1 MVTKYILKEQI
12 ERMLSAGDPSSASQV
27 EPEEI
32 TKAIEQA
39 INTLT
44 KAQFFGETL
53 AGGETIPEGCVLA
66 TYDSV
71 AVTTWNGVSKSTL
84 PAIPIKLPRNMG
96 VFGITKIDDPFVSFI
111 PIPMGQSGF
120 IGAQRG
126 MSTLLGQ
133 IGYEVRGKEV
143 IYNADL
149 PAASPAVTAVDM
161 QLVVMDISKY
171 NDFETL
177 PINADMESMVIEM
190 VYNQFAKNPKKV
202 SINDTTKDNT

>member
-1 MVTKYILKEQI
+1 MFA
-12 ERMLSAGDPSSASQV
+12 SGDPSSSSQF
-27 EPEEI
+27 EHEECRE
-32 TKAIEQA
+32 AIGQA

-44 KAQFFGETL
+44 KAQYFGETL

-66 TYDSV
+66 TYDDV

-96 VFGITKIDDPFVSFI
+96 VFGITKVDSPFSCFI

-120 IGAQRG
+120 IGSQRG
-126 MSTLLGQ
+126 MSDLLGQ
-133 IGYEVRGKEV
+133 VGYEVRGKEI
-143 IYNADL
+143 IYNVDL

-161 QLVVMDISKY
+161 QLVVMDINKY

-177 PINADMESMVIEM
+177 PINADMEGLVIEM
-190 VYNQFAKNPKKV
+190 VYNQLAKNTRKV
-202 SINDTTKDNT
+202 SIDDTTKDNA